1 MSLKG
6 PTAMCMTK
14 WMRWSIRKYF
24 TKIQS
29 SYFQP
34 TSFLLRQTSAW
45 EEPGSKKQKN
55 SLLLPIGTCWR
66 LPKMKEAK
74 EVVMRILSLTIR
86 SSIVSKQTY
95 TKRLEDY
102 SWHKIDQMLLN
113 RPWMSWLR
121 AFTLSVPS
129 MAQRVSIYAVV
140 TIIWANF
147 SKRKAHIPLAK
158 QKRSFRRSSK
168 FGKSLSSK
176 RTSTLW

>member
-1 MSLKG
+1 MSLKE

-14 WMRWSIRKYF
+14 WMKWSIRKYF
-24 TKIQS
+24 TRIQL

-34 TSFLLRQTSAW
+34 ISFLLRQTSVW
-45 EEPGSKKQKN
+45 EEPDSKKLRN
-55 SLLLPIGTCWR
+55 SLLLLIGTCWK
-66 LPKMKEAK
+66 LPKMKVEK
-74 EVVMRILSLTIR
+74 EVVMRILWLTIK

-113 RPWMSWLR
+113 RPLMSWPR
-121 AFTLSVPS
+121 AFTQNAPS
-129 MAQRVSIYAVV
+129 MVQRVSIYAVV

-147 SKRKAHIPLAK
+147 SKKKARIQLAK
-158 QKRSFRRSSK
+158 QKPSFRRSSK

-176 RTSTLW
+176 KTLTLW